1 MLSKVTGVAGLDEG
15 VNESS
20 VERNPVVARFKN
32 LELFSSDMDRAGGDK
47 AVKK

>member
-1 MLSKVTGVAGLDEG
+1 MLSKVAGEAGLDEG
-15 VNESS
+15 VKESS
-20 VERNPVVARFKN
+20 VECDPVVARFKN